1 VITADV
7 RRSGERRRRVRRRRR
22 RGRAVGDG
30 GGGGGGGD
38 GFQQTLERGR
48 RAPVLQTPVR
58 GQAVLGPVPPPA
70 EFANVKRV
78 GLIVLVLEVPFQ
90 RVIAAE
96 RPLAVR
102 TVLWLVDAAVGW
114 RW

>member
-1 VITADV
+1 MITADV
-7 RRSGERRRRVRRRRR
+7 RRSGERRRRISRGRRC
-22 RGRAVGDG
+22 GRAVGG
-30 GGGGGGGD
+30 GGVGGGGD
-38 GFQQTLERGR
+38 GFQQTLECGR
-48 RAPVLQTPVR
+48 RASVLQTLVR

-70 EFANVKRV
+70 EFTNVKRV
-78 GLIVLVLEVPFQ
+78 GLIVLVLEVSFQ